1 MQASERR
8 RKILKIFQEKG
19 KLTYNEIL
27 NESSE
32 LGDPIDILSDL
43 DTLVFFKFLQHRKT
57 QRDVEPNLEELELR
71 PDPKTKELPI
81 DDHKVLSRLA
91 PLEQEY
97 PSWYRK
103 LAILT
108 VLTRMMSMEEVLE
121 SVNTRYPHV
130 MWSHFLVEASLKIL
144 EDSKFVSA
152 EKKKDSIT
160 YTQAPKGEILL
171 KKSPI
176 QQFSTLKKLTDE
188 FTGEF
193 RAHEILRIVGENN
206 KSGISSGRIV
216 RYFQRK
222 YGIRGNKRRAIRNTL
237 RNMVFSGLLR
247 VAGGTEKRG
256 GHVYFLGKTAEY
268 LFLKK
273 DGEIMHDIKDFKGT
287 VKQFFETYKSD
298 IKKDI
303 QSTIERVLEDL
314 EQCKGDLWS
323 ISPRIW
329 TDHIMLLSGYLQ
341 ERTDVWEKQILQCI
355 VACILSRL
363 LPPQIS
369 LDLLKDYSPP
379 SPGSEKEYLYYSGV
393 VREYYFNL
401 TETYMSL
408 SRYEEALSS
417 FERLELLSWE
427 SFDFLLLK
435 GRIKMSQC
443 GVRNQNEFIGVLTTF
458 ENARNRACEK
468 SKRRE
473 EALALFYIGLLHFR
487 RGDFEEAKKA
497 WHKCRDLESSNNL
510 RINLYHNLAN
520 AYRLSGEFDK
530 AEEYYRGSIDRTRPD
545 PGIGELDVISQGLH
559 GLRAKS
565 FLGLANTLIDSCS
578 WGEAEKIL
586 RELIQEC
593 TEKEILPVV
602 AIAKTNLGDLLTR
615 KKNFREAL
623 LCHEGALKLVD
634 EHENPREYGIILINL
649 GNALRLLQR
658 FDEALDAFEK
668 AFEVIGKENSLL
680 LQELELCLADLYI
693 DMGSLEKSL
702 ELSHSVLQERWLD
715 NSRSEA
721 KAQQIQGKVYLLKKD
736 YREAL
741 GHLEKSKR
749 IFHELALDYDLFE
762 VYKLL
767 ETCYSALNSEI
778 EAHYSIKRET
788 LQQKLGL
795 PG

>member
-57 QRDVEPNLEELELR
+57 QRHMEIGLEELELR
-71 PDPKTKELPI
+71 PKTKELPL
-81 DDHKVLSRLA
+81 DDHKILSRLT

-97 PSWYRK
+97 PPWYRK

-108 VLTRMMSMEEVLE
+108 VLTRMMNMEEVLE
-121 SVNTRYPHV
+121 SVNIRYPHV
-130 MWSHFLVEASLKIL
+130 MWSRFLVEASLKIL
-144 EDSKFVSA
+144 EDGKFISA

-160 YTQAPKGEILL
+160 YTRGSKGETLL

-176 QQFSTLKKLTDE
+176 QQFSILKKLTDE

-193 RAHEILRIVGENN
+193 RTHEILKIVGENN
-206 KSGISSGRIV
+206 ESGISSGRIV
-216 RYFQRK
+216 RHFQRK

-237 RNMVFSGLLR
+237 KNMVFSGLLR

-256 GHVYFLGKTAEY
+256 GHVYFLGKTTEH
-268 LFLKK
+268 LLLKNEV
-273 DGEIMHDIKDFKGT
+273 EIMHDIKDFKGT

-323 ISPRIW
+323 ISSGIW
-329 TDHIMLLSGYLQ
+329 TNHIMLLSGYLQ
-341 ERTDVWEKQILQCI
+341 EKTDAWEKQILQCI

-369 LDLLKDYSPP
+369 LDLLKDYSLP
-379 SPGSEKEYLYYSGV
+379 SPVSEKEYLYYSGI
-393 VREYYFNL
+393 VREYYFSL

-408 SRYEEALSS
+408 SRYEEAFSS
-417 FERLELLSWE
+417 FERLKLLSWE

-443 GVRNQNEFIGVLTTF
+443 DVRNQNEFIGVLTTF

-497 WHKCRDLESSNNL
+497 WHKCRNLESSNNL
-510 RINLYHNLAN
+510 RINLHHNLAN

-530 AEEYYRGSIDRTRPD
+530 AEECYQDSIYCARP
-545 PGIGELDVISQGLH
+545 PLGIGELDVISQGLH

-578 WGEAEKIL
+578 WGRAEKIL

-593 TEKEILPVV
+593 TEKGILPVV

-615 KKNFREAL
+615 KKNFRKAL
-623 LCHEGALKLVD
+623 LYHEEALKLVD
-634 EHENPREYGIILINL
+634 KHENPHEYGIILINL

-668 AFEVIGKENSLL
+668 AFEVIGKEESLL

-693 DMGSLEKSL
+693 DMGAPEKSL

-749 IFHELALDYDLFE
+749 IFHELALDYELFE
-762 VYKLL
+762 IYKLL
-767 ETCYSALNSEI
+767 ETCCRALNSEK
-778 EAHYSIKRET
+778 EAHYRIERET

-795 PG
+795 PD